1 MYTNVIIH
9 YDEIG
14 LKGKN
19 RFLFEDLLVKNSSV
33 EL

>member
-1 MYTNVIIH
+1 MSDLSILIH

-19 RFLFEDLLVKNSSV
+19 RPLFIERLAGRV
-33 EL
+33 EPE